1 MYRDYMTGEY
11 IYTTREERQAADA
24 LEYYDERKPELDEKA
39 SALMSAME
47 TDEHVTDEQY
57 SEFCEYISDNEPS
70 EPCFGDDFDDIER
83 QLDAY
88 EDAISEIMQEYKAL
102 VS

>member
-11 IYTTREERQAADA
+11 IYTTREERQSANA
-24 LEYYDERKPELDEKA
+24 LDYYDERRAELDEKA
-39 SALMSAME
+39 SALVSTME
-47 TDEHVTDEQY
+47 CDERLADEQY

-88 EDAISEIMQEYKAL
+88 EDAISEIMQEYRAL

>member
-1 MYRDYMTGEY
+1 MYRDYTTGEY
-11 IYTTREERQAADA
+11 IYTTKEERQSAKA
-24 LEYYDERKPELDEKA
+24 LDYYDERKAELDEKA
-39 SALMSAME
+39 SALVSTME
-47 TDEHVTDEQY
+47 CDERLTDEQY

-88 EDAISEIMQEYKAL
+88 EDAISDIMLEYIAL